1 MSNKTKF
8 NVVTRVDWTNW
19 IKEGISNKIIKYY
32 EYNSFS
38 SVKEI
43 GFRNSRKVYRANWKS
58 SRNPLALKTINEDT
72 AEKIIY
78 WLKLQREK
86 HFYDNIIKFYG
97 VTIDYRYDSSRKYML
112 VMEYAD
118 SGTLRRY
125 LKENFSSLTWN
136 DKSVIAY
143 QLAYAVSC
151 LHDENIIHGDL
162 HSDNVLVHQNTIK
175 LADFGVN
182 PERFYSDEYSLI
194 KGDIYNVGLLLWE
207 ISSGR
212 PPFNGENSYR
222 RPIPNTPKDYVTIYT
237 DCWKE
242 DPPTIYD
249 IVARLEA
256 IMERNF
262 ETSNDYQLYDF
273 NREVQNS
280 NSSFVEDLYSCNS
293 DEDIQKYISSLERT
307 EKDFHLQNSNIQ
319 QSSFEKTTKDFRS
332 YDSKSN
338 IQKPISS
345 FAKDFYSC
353 NSDIDISSLGRTEDF
368 QLHDSNSSF
377 KQLGSERTTKD
388 FRSCDSNSNSL
399 SSFAKDFYTCNS
411 KISTQQCFSSLDK
424 VAEDSYSYNSDA
436 DIQQPSFV
444 RTTTKDFR
452 PYNSNSNVQKPI
464 SSFTKDSYSYN
475 SDVDIQQPSFV
486 RTTTKDF
493 RPYNSNSN
501 VQKPISS
508 FTKDSYSYNS
518 DVDIQQPSFVRTTTK
533 DFRPYNS
540 NSNVQKPISS
550 FTKDSYSYN
559 SDVDIQQ
566 PSFVRTTTKD
576 FRPYNSNSNVQKPI
590 SSFAKDFYSYSSDTD
605 IQQCISSFERDF
617 QLHDSNSNYENNNSY
632 NSNVNNQQSISGSSR
647 INSLPYDSDIEDLI
661 GSINNDTSSSRN
673 NNNKSPSDFWKYL
686 K

>member
-508 FTKDSYSYNS
+508 F
-518 DVDIQQPSFVRTTTK
+518 
-533 DFRPYNS
+533 
-540 NSNVQKPISS
+540 
-550 FTKDSYSYN
+550 
-559 SDVDIQQ
+559 
-566 PSFVRTTTKD
+566 
-576 FRPYNSNSNVQKPI
+576 
-590 SSFAKDFYSYSSDTD
+590 AKDFYSYSSDTD

>member
-1 MSNKTKF
+1 MPMTKL
-8 NVVTRVDWTNW
+8 
-19 IKEGISNKIIKYY
+19 S
-32 EYNSFS
+32 
-38 SVKEI
+38 
-43 GFRNSRKVYRANWKS
+43 
-58 SRNPLALKTINEDT
+58 LKTINEDT

-97 VTIDYRYDSSRKYML
+97 VTIDYRYDNSRKYML

-143 QLAYAVSC
+143 QLAFAVSC

-212 PPFNGENSYR
+212 PPF
-222 RPIPNTPKDYVTIYT
+222 K

-242 DPPTIYD
+242 DPPTIHD
-249 IVARLEA
+249 IVSRLEA

-262 ETSNDYQLYDF
+262 GTSNDYQLYDF
-273 NREVQNS
+273 NREIQNS
-280 NSSFVEDLYSCNS
+280 NSSFAEDLYSYNS
-293 DEDIQKYISSLERT
+293 

-319 QSSFEKTTKDFRS
+319 QSGFEKTTKDFRS

-353 NSDIDISSLGRTEDF
+353 NSDIDISSLERTVEDF

-377 KQLGSERTTKD
+377 KQPDSERTTKD
-388 FRSCDSNSNSL
+388 FRSCDSNSNLL

-411 KISTQQCFSSLDK
+411 KISTQQCFSSLDRVTK
-424 VAEDSYSYNSDA
+424 DSYSYNSDA
-436 DIQQPSFV
+436 DIQQPSSV

-475 SDVDIQQPSFV
+475 SDVDIQQPSSV
-486 RTTTKDF
+486 RT
-493 RPYNSNSN
+493 N
-501 VQKPISS
+501 
-508 FTKDSYSYNS
+508 
-518 DVDIQQPSFVRTTTK
+518 
-533 DFRPYNS
+533 
-540 NSNVQKPISS
+540 
-550 FTKDSYSYN
+550 
-559 SDVDIQQ
+559 
-566 PSFVRTTTKD
+566 TKD

-590 SSFAKDFYSYSSDTD
+590 SSFAKDFYSYSSDID
-605 IQQCISSFERDF
+605 IQQCISSFERDL

-632 NSNVNNQQSISGSSR
+632 NSNVNNQQYISGSSR